1 MEEQNKQTERDAE
14 LDEFWE
20 IDALLPKRKT
30 PPPRR
35 DIDPVDLEL
44 DPPTRKDGEEVV
56 IRQTESLK
64 IPQEPRFIPPHYA
77 GEYENRPKPAFSYS
91 PDSLFLRRV
100 DLYSKGSTYRC
111 YEDFLKT
118 AKQLREVKA
127 KPCAPVPFISYVP
140 QYAELNSAQKNWY
153 LWWRER
159 LWQGEALQTDYSY
172 VLLYLYELVNLSDTL
187 PPEDI
192 QKELLSVWIFYRKVF
207 PQLTEYLA
215 EWICDHAL
223 IHQIKSPDCPMEE
236 RSELMR
242 HCVLKEFY
250 LSQGNDDGALA
261 RCLLS
266 FAASYDYR
274 KSKFY
279 TKETAAL
286 FDATMQKVMEI
297 VIDPNGS
304 TRDLLK
310 FSTGEEGKIA
320 RDAYAGAICSYGI
333 RKRIEVSYSSFFHA
347 HETRFLI
354 NDVIKY
360 TENHLRAHLEIRSR
374 LSLYALPTA
383 LREVIDRYFEQYLP
397 PRKAE
402 PKQTSSEPP
411 AYEKLYDLPQKEFS
425 LAEAAEIEKRS
436 WDTTKRLVEAFEE
449 ELEPSEEPTIEI
461 PASAETEPEET
472 DGFAKYLPFLRAI
485 YSGDALAQK
494 DAARALGKLPDVAVD
509 EINALAADL
518 YGDILLT
525 EGENGR
531 YEVIEDYRPVLEELL
546 KEGDTK

>member
-1 MEEQNKQTERDAE
+1 MEEQKKQAE
-14 LDEFWE
+14 LDAFWE
-20 IDALLPKRKT
+20 IDALLPKRKNV
-30 PPPRR
+30 PVRR
-35 DIDPVDLEL
+35 DTDPVDLEL
-44 DPPTRKDGEEVV
+44 EPPDRKGEEVV

-77 GEYENRPKPAFSYS
+77 GESENRPKPILSYS
-91 PDSLFLRRV
+91 PDSIFLRRV
-100 DLYSKGSTYRC
+100 DLYSRESTYRC
-111 YEDFLKT
+111 YEDFLQT
-118 AKQLREVKA
+118 AKQLREVTA
-127 KPCAPVPFISYVP
+127 KPCPPVPFFSYVP
-140 QYAELNSAQKNWY
+140 QYNQLSSAQKNRY
-153 LWWRER
+153 LWWRDCLR
-159 LWQGEALQTDYSY
+159 RGEALQTEYSY
-172 VLLYLYELVNLSDTL
+172 VLLYLYELINLSETL
-187 PPEDI
+187 PPEEI
-192 QKELLSVWIFYRKVF
+192 QKELLSVWISYRKIF
-207 PQLTEYLA
+207 PQLKEFLA

-223 IHQIKSPDCPMEE
+223 IHQIKSPDCPIEE
-236 RSELMR
+236 RAELMR

-286 FDATMQKVMEI
+286 FDSTMQNVMET

-354 NDVIKY
+354 NDLIKC
-360 TENHLRAHLEIRSR
+360 TENHLRAHFGIRSR
-374 LSLYALPTA
+374 LSLYALPTS
-383 LREVIDRYFEQYLP
+383 LREVIDRYFAAHLP
-397 PRKAE
+397 PQKAE

-425 LAEAAEIEKRS
+425 LRDAAEIEKRS

-449 ELEPSEEPTIEI
+449 EPEPPAEPAPQVPVEP
-461 PASAETEPEET
+461 PAAPEET
-472 DGFAKYLPFLRAI
+472 GGFAKYLPFLQAI
-485 YSGDALAQK
+485 HAGDALAQK